1 MMQTKPIHLDPNKV
15 RDIDFLATRLKNKK
29 VDLNYD
35 AMLRFILEIK
45 DILNKLT
52 YEKTNNIRKK
62 IQEL

>member
-1 MMQTKPIHLDPNKV
+1 MIQTKPIHLYPNIV
-15 RDIDFLATRLKNKK
+15 QDIDFLATRLKNKK